1 MQSVHVRKLNIQE
14 GAGNVRMRG
23 GAAVTAPCDQVHL
36 HGTHIIEDRRR
47 RKTVKYN
54 GPKVA
59 LPTDGASKI
68 MGFLK

>member
-1 MQSVHVRKLNIQE
+1 
-14 GAGNVRMRG
+14 MRG
-23 GAAVTAPCDQVHL
+23 GAAVTAPRDQVHL
-36 HGTHIIEDRRR
+36 HGTHIIEDRQR